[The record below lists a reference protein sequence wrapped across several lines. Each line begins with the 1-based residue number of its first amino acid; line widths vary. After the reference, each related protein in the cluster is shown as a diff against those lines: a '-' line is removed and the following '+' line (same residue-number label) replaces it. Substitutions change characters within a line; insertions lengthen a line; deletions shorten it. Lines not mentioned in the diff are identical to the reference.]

1 MKKYL
6 KAKNITE
13 YMLQFKPSE
22 KPDIELF
29 KNQLKYLLR
38 IYKLHEQEISKM
50 MLYKTSDREETELNL
65 PDYLWLTKG
74 RIPKNEVKFNSI
86 GIEHT
91 KINPYKNEKW
101 GDPLRNP
108 NISFETKT
116 KGIIGHNKKEEDLFA
131 YRLNGISRNGVNK
144 ESLIS
149 EIKEAIKKKSNK
161 KYRTKTNFLWIEI
174 DTFLQ
179 FSLDGV
185 TIANLSK
192 NRDLITGIAY
202 SINAEIMQSLKE
214 EGFNYFEEFPIIIAT
229 FKLKSDASQGILSSS
244 FSLSEKFSFDHGGI
258 DFDKTDITIEL
269 FYKYNKAEILDEN
282 DDFENSLEI
291 KMRD

>member
-13 YMLQFKPSE
+13 YMLQFKPSG

-214 EGFNYFEEFPIIIAT
+214 EGFNYFEKFPIIIAT

-244 FSLSEKFSFDHGGI
+244 FSLSEKFGFDHGGI

-269 FYKYNKAEILDEN
+269 FDKYNKAEILDEN